1 MKYDKERIGVII
13 SDLERFFKDLE
24 ALEIKSVESLEDR
37 RNFYSTSMLIFAA
50 INRLIDLGEE
60 IVLANSFGTPSTYK
74 DTFRL
79 LQTNKIIDKN
89 LEKKLGYLI
98 EYRNILSHEYSTFT
112 KEQLYDLVKE
122 IPSIKVFVNIVRKL
136 VK

>member
-1 MKYDKERIGVII
+1 MKFDKERIGVII

-24 ALEIKSVESLEDR
+24 SLEIKSDKDLDDR
-37 RNFYSTSMLIFAA
+37 RNFYSTSMLVFAA

-60 IVLANSFGTPSTYK
+60 IVLAKSFGTPSTYK

-79 LQTNKIIDKN
+79 LQINKIIDRD

-112 KEQLYDLVKE
+112 KGQLYNLIKE
-122 IPSIKVFVNIVRKL
+122 MPSIKKFATL
-136 VK
+136 VKKLLS